1 MLDIKKQKEMK
12 LHKPNKDEILLINN
26 LLSKMNNQS
35 EELKD
40 DFNNNNNV
48 DVDKLTKQIINLNNY
63 ITLIRSKKYI
73 KDYHNEII
81 QSSHD
86 IIPLI
91 DMIISKNKDIINKEN
106 NKLLESFKNTKIRYY
121 DTVTYADLLV

>member
-1 MLDIKKQKEMK
+1 MK

-40 DFNNNNNV
+40 DFNNTNNI

-63 ITLIRSKKYI
+63 ITLIRSKQYI

-106 NKLLESFKNTKIRYY
+106 NKIINNFKSTKTRYY
-121 DTVTYADLLV
+121 DTVTYADILR